1 MTFSDAVSAMVAADF
16 SDFSVIDGQNTY
28 TRSEYEHKCNILPV
42 SINERDTPQDDAT
55 LAEVVCKEECG
66 PTTVFIDGSCIK
78 NGANCTKGGFGVYW
92 GADHPW
98 NGSYT
103 IPPEDGPTNNKAE
116 LRAAIKAIEVA
127 QENCIGKLTINSDS
141 KYVISG
147 VTQWSDTWY
156 KNGWKTS
163 IGEPVKNKE
172 EWVQLLKLINDCKIS
187 ITWKHVPGHDGITGN
202 EEADKLAVIGA
213 NNKVHDHKRAV
224 ESLTDNKA
232 ATGPLPKV
240 IVVSKKP
247 DHQQKDTSRTE
258 EHHHSTPK
266 AKLLQDNTDTSASGS
281 TNGSSI
287 DKKNVQE
294 SQKKENIQVKTSI
307 TVDSDQFIRIMKNME
322 TVLETVLFEV
332 NQSREENL
340 KFKQDVSQKLED
352 ITAQQL
358 SITEALLTLPT
369 KLSSEV
375 HGFATDL
382 KCAHDM
388 TGKVT
393 TDSTYTCKDILT
405 TLINLQKNVTS
416 RLDSLQTSLETVETS
431 CSYLKKIEDKSS
443 VTNKKEDENIRT
455 MGRQLFQAIIEVRDE
470 SKRTREQVADMEK
483 SISIIAE
490 IDTFSTVSSKRTKNT
505 VSSVTD
511 SVSSEQQDSSESTT
525 IDMDEDAEITYVKTV
540 VSNTEDK
547 QTTKKATDAGETY
560 INSQPRTSEE
570 QENKGEG
577 GGSRKNKVCLI
588 GDSVAGQVKVAQ
600 LGKSTNTFVRRI
612 RSPKIND
619 IGEHSEEIKGAKLI
633 LIHTGIN
640 NLRDKENTDS
650 CIISLVKEINTL
662 RQYAPEAKIAI
673 SKLTP
678 VGDRELDIDRTIFNA
693 GCEKK
698 LREVHNDLIF
708 IDNSNLAAQGI
719 PIREFYKQDM
729 LHLSYSGT
737 IRFGNNLR
745 RTILTLMR
753 QKVSKGRPDGYR
765 TGSYGYRARSDG
777 YIAR

>member
-1 MTFSDAVSAMVAADF
+1 MLT
-16 SDFSVIDGQNTY
+16 DGRTDGRTEN
-28 TRSEYEHKCNILPV
+28 R
-42 SINERDTPQDDAT
+42 TPISHPAT
-55 LAEVVCKEECG
+55 SRC
-66 PTTVFIDGSCIK
+66 D
-78 NGANCTKGGFGVYW
+78 
-92 GADHPW
+92 
-98 NGSYT
+98 
-103 IPPEDGPTNNKAE
+103 
-116 LRAAIKAIEVA
+116 
-127 QENCIGKLTINSDS
+127 
-141 KYVISG
+141 
-147 VTQWSDTWY
+147 

-163 IGEPVKNKE
+163 NGEPVKNKE

-240 IVVSKKP
+240 IVISKKP
-247 DHQQKDTSRTE
+247 DHQQDTSRTE
-258 EHHHSTPK
+258 EHLHSTPK

-294 SQKKENIQVKTSI
+294 SQKKENIKVKTSI
-307 TVDSDQFIRIMKNME
+307 TVDSDQFIRRMKNME
-322 TVLETVLFEV
+322 TVLERVLFEV
-332 NQSREENL
+332 KQSREENL
-340 KFKQDVSQKLED
+340 KFKQDVSKKLED

-369 KLSSEV
+369 KPSSEV
-375 HGFATDL
+375 HGFATKL

-393 TDSTYTCKDILT
+393 TDSTNSCKDILT
-405 TLINLQKNVTS
+405 TLINLQKNVSS

-443 VTNKKEDENIRT
+443 VTNKKEDENIKT
-455 MGRQLFQAIIEVRDE
+455 MGRQLFQAITEVRDE

-505 VSSVTD
+505 VSLETD

-525 IDMDEDAEITYVKTV
+525 TNMDEDAEITYVKTV

-547 QTTKKATDAGETY
+547 QTTKKVTYAAETY

-577 GGSRKNKVCLI
+577 GGSRKNKVCVI
-588 GDSVAGQVKVAQ
+588 GDSVAGQVKVAL
-600 LGKSTNTFVRRI
+600 LGKSTNTYVRRI

-619 IGEHSEEIKGAKLI
+619 IEHSEEIKVAKLI

-640 NLRDKENTDS
+640 NLRD
-650 CIISLVKEINTL
+650 IIQTH
-662 RQYAPEAKIAI
+662 A
-673 SKLTP
+673 
-678 VGDRELDIDRTIFNA
+678 
-693 GCEKK
+693 
-698 LREVHNDLIF
+698 
-708 IDNSNLAAQGI
+708 SNLW
-719 PIREFYKQDM
+719 
-729 LHLSYSGT
+729 
-737 IRFGNNLR
+737 
-745 RTILTLMR
+745 
-753 QKVSKGRPDGYR
+753 SKR
-765 TGSYGYRARSDG
+765 
-777 YIAR
+777 